1 MIVVSALLFISGIGF
16 IVASARAAQQSPA
29 ASAPAAAPLTPV
41 ASVKQIM
48 NGIVSPSSTVIYDA
62 VSSSATATGIEEIAP
77 KDDAEWARVGDNAA
91 ALAEAGN
98 MLMIDGRAID
108 KGDWVQ
114 MSKAMID
121 GAARALKAAETKDK
135 EGILS
140 AGSAINETCDKCHA
154 RYQRQ

>member
-1 MIVVSALLFISGIGF
+1 VVSALLFISGIGF
-16 IVASARAAQQSPA
+16 IVAAARDSQRAAA
-29 ASAPAAAPLTPV
+29 APAAAAAVLTPV

-62 VSSSATATGIEEIAP
+62 VSSSATVNGIEEIAP

-98 MLMIDGRAID
+98 MLLVDGRAVD

-121 GAARALKAAETKDK
+121 GARLALEAANEKDK
-135 EGILS
+135 EGVLS
-140 AGSAINETCDKCHA
+140 AGSTINETCDKCHA

>member
-1 MIVVSALLFISGIGF
+1 MIVVSAALFISGIGF
-16 IVASARAAQQSPA
+16 IVAGARAAQHAPEAA
-29 ASAPAAAPLTPV
+29 ASAAVPLTPV

-48 NGIVSPSSTVIYDA
+48 NGIVSPSSTVIYDS
-62 VSSSATATGIEEIAP
+62 VSTSATINGIEEIAP
-77 KDDAEWARVGDNAA
+77 KDDAEWARVADNAA

-98 MLMIDGRAID
+98 MMLVDGRAVD

-114 MSKAMID
+114 MSTAMID
-121 GAARALKAAETKDK
+121 GAKLALKAAEGKDK

-140 AGSAINETCDKCHA
+140 AGSTINETCDKCHA